1 MHIPDV
7 PPQLLEAFR
16 QAAAGQRLALVGGVV
31 RDLLLHRQ
39 HQDPWR
45 GLPDLDLVVEGQA
58 TRLVERL
65 PDTLAQQF
73 GVEVPLRHQPHGR
86 YGTAKL
92 ELALPACCG
101 GSWLVDVASARRE
114 TYPNPAENPVV
125 TAGSLEQDL
134 ARRDFSVNAMA
145 LELVAAG
152 LAEVTLLDPHGG
164 QDDLAQRHLQLLH
177 PQSLRDDPTRLLR
190 AARYGARL
198 GFALAAQSQR
208 QVQTTLAEWPWPW
221 RPGDRLDRVPAA
233 LGTRLR
239 MELELLLER
248 EPWPAGLALLQAW
261 GGFALLDGELQADRA
276 WRRRLAWGERL
287 GLPLLPLLLLGSSSA
302 LALARRLQLPQGQQ
316 RLLEQTLSLR
326 RRLQE
331 ALASGTDA
339 AAPPSTWCQLLEA
352 PGASAEAVAMLLA
365 SGAQPRRPLLHW
377 WARWRH
383 VGPPLDGAA
392 LLLRGWS
399 AGPQLGEELRRLRAE
414 RLDRAMGPRR
424 GRS

>member
-1 MHIPDV
+1 M
-7 PPQLLEAFR
+7 
-16 QAAAGQRLALVGGVV
+16 
-31 RDLLLHRQ
+31 
-39 HQDPWR
+39 
-45 GLPDLDLVVEGQA
+45 VEGQA
-58 TRLVERL
+58 THLVERL
-65 PDTLAQQF
+65 PAALAQQF
-73 GVEVPLRHQPHGR
+73 GEPVPIRHQSHGR
-86 YGTAKL
+86 YGTAEL
-92 ELALPACCG
+92 ELELPAPWG
-101 GSWLVDVASARRE
+101 GAWLVDLASARRE
-114 TYPNPAENPVV
+114 RYPRLAENPVV
-125 TAGSLEQDL
+125 AAGTLEQDL

-152 LAEVTLLDPHGG
+152 LAEATLLDPYGG
-164 QDDLAQRHLQLLH
+164 QGDLAQRHLQLLH
-177 PQSLRDDPTRLLR
+177 PQSLQDDPTRLLR

-198 GFALAAQSQR
+198 GFALAAPSQR

-221 RPGDRLDRVPAA
+221 RPGDPLDRVPAA

-261 GGFALLDGELQADRA
+261 GGLVLLDRELQADRA
-276 WRRRLAWGERL
+276 WRRRLVWGQRL
-287 GLPLLPLLLLGSSSA
+287 GLPRLPLLLLGSSSA
-302 LALARRLQLPQGQQ
+302 VALARRLQLPQGQQ

-326 RRLQE
+326 RRVQE

-365 SGAQPRRPLLHW
+365 SGVQPRRPLLHW

-392 LLLRGWS
+392 LLRQGWS
-399 AGPQLGEELRRLRAE
+399 AGPRLGEELRRLRAE
-414 RLDRAMGPRR
+414 RLDRRNGRR
-424 GRS
+424 QGSS